1 MWPLAEASRR
11 RLVQA
16 QRHSWN
22 LRAAS
27 VSADREK
34 RHRREIDGNFAAPSK
49 KCRKRKLGRL
59 GLGAL
64 SLESVIF
71 RMVVR
76 LLLSPAKR
84 HNMDPLTTAA
94 ANGLQAS
101 MDSIDMLANNMA
113 NASTGGFKADREF
126 YSTYLAPE
134 IDGSQAAV
142 GESPVVQRQWTDF
155 SQGTLVPT
163 GNPTDLALSGSGF
176 FVVNGPKGPLYT
188 RNGNFQVSASG
199 VLMTSEGYPVTA
211 AGGKPLTA
219 NSGGPISI
227 ASDGS
232 VSQDGNLVGQLQLV
246 DFSDSS
252 RLSRATGPYF
262 QNQDPQSN
270 PVQVSQADVYQGKV
284 ESSNAQPAES
294 AARMVLLLRH
304 YEMLQRAIRVGSEMN
319 QQAVQEVARVGS

>member
-1 MWPLAEASRR
+1 
-11 RLVQA
+11 
-16 QRHSWN
+16 
-22 LRAAS
+22 
-27 VSADREK
+27 
-34 RHRREIDGNFAAPSK
+34 
-49 KCRKRKLGRL
+49 
-59 GLGAL
+59 
-64 SLESVIF
+64 
-71 RMVVR
+71 MVVR